1 MSGTVIV
8 ALSGGVD
15 SAVAALLLRRAGVS
29 VEALHMTNWDEDED
43 GYCTAA
49 ADWQAAR
56 TVAAEL
62 GIPLHRVS
70 FAAEYRAR
78 VFQRFLDDYAAGR
91 TPNPDILCNREVKFG
106 VCLDYARRLGGDRL
120 ATGHYARVEAG
131 PDGARLMRAVDR
143 DKDQSYFLQQ
153 VPREALGAA
162 LFPLGGFTKPEV
174 RTMAREAGLP
184 VYDRPDSTGICF
196 IGERP
201 FRDFLARYLKTASGP
216 IETPE
221 GVRVGTHEGLMFHT
235 IGQRQGLGI
244 GGHRDRGSE
253 PWYVAGKDPARNAL
267 IAVQGH
273 DHPLLQS
280 VAIDTGPVTWLARPL
295 SSGSRCSVQ
304 VRHRQRAVDGHL
316 EWGPDGGR
324 FVPESPVRAVAP
336 GQYAAFYAGDDCVGS
351 AVIRRAQAGPLPL

>member
-1 MSGTVIV
+1 MSKPVIV

-15 SAVAALLLRRAGVS
+15 SAVAALLLRRAGHA

-56 TVAAEL
+56 AVATEL
-62 GIPLHRVS
+62 DLPLHRVS
-70 FAAEYRAR
+70 FAPQYRAR
-78 VFQRFLDDYAAGR
+78 VFSHFLDDYAAGR
-91 TPNPDILCNREVKFG
+91 TPNPDVLCNREVKFG

-120 ATGHYARVEAG
+120 ATGHYARVAEG
-131 PDGARLMRAVDR
+131 PHGARLLRAVDP

-153 VPREALGAA
+153 VPRAALGAA
-162 LFPLGGFTKPEV
+162 LFPLGDRTKVQV
-174 RTMAREAGLP
+174 REIARAAGLP

-201 FRDFLARYLKTASGP
+201 FRDFLAQHLTSTPGP
-216 IETPE
+216 IETQQGE
-221 GVRVGTHEGLMFHT
+221 RVGTHAGLIFHT

-244 GGHRDRGSE
+244 GGQRQRGGE
-253 PWYVAGKDPARNAL
+253 PWYVAGKDLARNVL

-280 VAIDTGPVTWLARPL
+280 GSISTGPITWLGPAL
-295 SSGSRCSVQ
+295 TGSTRCTVQ
-304 VRHRQRAVDGHL
+304 VRHRQRAVA
-316 EWGPDGGR
+316 GR
-324 FVPESPVRAVAP
+324 LDVTAEGAQFTLDAPLRAVAP
-336 GQYAAFYAGDDCVGS
+336 GQYAAFYSDDECVAS
-351 AVIRRAQAGPLPL
+351 AVIVGADPVVPL